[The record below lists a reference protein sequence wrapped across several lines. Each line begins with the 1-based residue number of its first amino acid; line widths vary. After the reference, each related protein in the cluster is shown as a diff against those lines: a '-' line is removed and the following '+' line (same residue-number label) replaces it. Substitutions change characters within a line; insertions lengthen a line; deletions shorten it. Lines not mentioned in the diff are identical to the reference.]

1 MALSNPFK
9 KILDGLRI
17 DPHDYK
23 ISTEL
28 LGQISPDK
36 ISKELDLEKV
46 GKSRG
51 ENDLPKTSSVALDD
65 METKINERIG

>member
-9 KILDGLRI
+9 KILDSLRI
-17 DPHDYK
+17 EPHDYK

-36 ISKELDLEKV
+36 ISRELELEK
-46 GKSRG
+46 GW
-51 ENDLPKTSSVALDD
+51 
-65 METKINERIG
+65 